1 MNDDA
6 DGYYAIILP
15 DRGAWQGFFL
25 NHEFDFRAGRYVESL
40 DPGLDSIGAEIDAG
54 QAFAHLSN
62 REQVVARLLSTL
74 VADHFANR
82 EVMQAMVG
90 ASAIARLSGHRFF
103 WVEGRWLPSGHFRT
117 TLDILEAET
126 VLDAQLEIV
135 ELPAVHDMIHREAWH
150 GNCAARAAM
159 RSQAG
164 NPRCRSR
171 RFIDFRTG
179 FVNS

>member
-15 DRGAWQGFFL
+15 DRGVWQGFFL

-54 QAFAHLSN
+54 QAFAHLSS
-62 REQVVARLLSTL
+62 REQAIARLLSTL
-74 VADHFANR
+74 VADHFANL
-82 EVMQAMVG
+82 ELMQAMVG

-103 WVEGRWLPSGHFRT
+103 WVEGRWLPSGYFRT

-135 ELPAVHDMIHREAWH
+135 ELPAVHDMIHR
-150 GNCAARAAM
+150 GYF
-159 RSQAG
+159 RSHLDT
-164 NPRCRSR
+164 R
-171 RFIDFRTG
+171 
-179 FVNS
+179 